1 MKNMRKKTGWTILLS
16 IGLTL
21 FLFFVD
27 VKGPL
32 YDISSF
38 TWFLSSVFGGF
49 LLIENLEDRK

>member
-1 MKNMRKKTGWTILLS
+1 MRKKTGWTILLS